1 MRLDP
6 EPDRAYTALSYV
18 WGDASVTKDIIVN
31 GVSFAVTANLELAL
45 RQIRKSFGEVV
56 LWVDAVCTSSL
67 RRDSLDYEFLIS
79 RAAINQ
85 KDITERNQQ
94 VLRMTDIYSK
104 AQRVIGWI
112 GLDENGGSQA
122 LRDLGTLFENVIR
135 YPDKLEWVR
144 RMPKVLSVNG
154 TYPIDTNINIQSND
168 RLEKLLLFLKSPFWR
183 RIWIVQELVPSQLH

>member
-1 MRLDP
+1 IYEQLPVNESRTRLLVLHSASSNTAQVSCSLKVMRLNP

-56 LWVDAVCTSSL
+56 LWVDAVS
-67 RRDSLDYEFLIS
+67 
-79 RAAINQ
+79 INQ

-122 LRDLGTLFENVIR
+122 LRDLGTL
-135 YPDKLEWVR
+135 
-144 RMPKVLSVNG
+144 
-154 TYPIDTNINIQSND
+154 
-168 RLEKLLLFLKSPFWR
+168 
-183 RIWIVQELVPSQLH
+183 